1 MEEGKDQ
8 SNPQIDNPKLEEHLR
23 PISILPVLSKVF
35 EKLVAVQMISFCEN
49 ESVLGA
55 TISGFH
61 KGHLAAT
68 VLMSIRN
75 DLLKAMKKGEV
86 TLMVMADFTKA
97 FATVHYKTLIA
108 KLSSLGFSKT
118 FLRWLINYL
127 RERSHFVQIDD
138 RVSDPATVRFG
149 VPQGSILGPV
159 LFNLY
164 VSDLQDRL
172 PSLVTTFQ
180 YADDTTIYSSSRP
193 AELHKSVEELNSSLN
208 IVSAWSSEFNL
219 ALNPGKTKAMLLS
232 TRQMS
237 RVHGLDT
244 NRPPVSI
251 SSNILEYVV
260 CKLLG
265 VYFHENLKWDE
276 QVKAICKSCY
286 GTIRILKK
294 IKNFTDFKLRKQLAE
309 SLVLSKLNYC
319 DTVFYPLPDFL
330 LKRLQRLQF
339 AAASFIL
346 GRYVNTTADLL
357 KLAWLPLKEL
367 RDYSLLKCA
376 YKAIYFDNWPVYLKL
391 QLVQPVRNLR
401 STIAPRLVTPL
412 TTNTFQYSASKIFNS
427 LPAEIRD
434 CLNYKQYCALCKNF
448 LQERAVSSL

>member
-1 MEEGKDQ
+1 MT
-8 SNPQIDNPKLEEHLR
+8 
-23 PISILPVLSKVF
+23 
-35 EKLVAVQMISFCEN
+35 SFCEN

-55 TISGFH
+55 TISGFR
-61 KGHLAAT
+61 KGHSTAT
-68 VLMSIRN
+68 VLMGIRD

-97 FATVHYKTLIA
+97 FDTVHYKTLIA

-127 RERSHFVQIDD
+127 SEQSHFVQIDN
-138 RVSDPATVRFG
+138 RVSDPATVCFG
-149 VPQGSILGPV
+149 VPQGSILGPM

-164 VSDLQDRL
+164 VSDLQDCL
-172 PSLVTTFQ
+172 PSSVTTFQ
-180 YADDTTIYSSSRP
+180 YADDTTIYLSFRP
-193 AELHKSVEELNSSLN
+193 AELHKTVEELNSSLN
-208 IVSAWSSEFNL
+208 IVSSWSSESNL
-219 ALNPGKTKAMLLS
+219 ALNPSKTKAMLLS

-237 RVHGLDT
+237 RVHGLYT
-244 NRPPVSI
+244 NRPLVSI
-251 SSNILEYVV
+251 SSNNLEYVEV

-265 VYFHENLKWDE
+265 VHFNENLKWDE

-319 DTVFYPLPDFL
+319 DTVFYLLSDFL

-346 GRYVNTTADLL
+346 GRYVNTTADIL
-357 KLAWLPLKEL
+357 KLGWLPLKEL
-367 RDYSLLKCA
+367 RDYSLLKCV
-376 YKAIYFDNWPVYLKL
+376 YKAIYFDNCPVYLKL
-391 QLVQPVRNLR
+391 QIVQPVRNLR
-401 STIAPRLVTPL
+401 YTIAPRLVTPL
-412 TTNTFQYSASKIFNS
+412 TTNTFQHSASKIFNS
-427 LPAEIRD
+427 LPAEIRN
-434 CLNYKQYCALCKNF
+434 C
-448 LQERAVSSL
+448 R